1 VGRNRLNGAAA
12 LTALLAASAL
22 ALSACSSSG
31 SSGGNTSAPPT
42 TQTSSSSSSS
52 STGASGISCTTGTL
66 NGSGSTAQT
75 NAMDAWRKAYQ
86 EACSG
91 AKINYDS
98 IGSGDGI
105 SAFTD
110 KKADFAGSDAA
121 LDPKAE
127 MPPATK
133 ACGSPAIDLPMVVGP
148 VAIAYNLSG
157 VNNLTL
163 NASTIAQIYSG
174 KIKTWNDPAIAALN
188 KGVNLPSTAIKP
200 FYRSDD
206 SGTTYNF
213 ESYLAAAAPK
223 DFTSTPSKTS
233 SDAHFAGQG
242 QTGSQG
248 VADAVTQTAGGI
260 GYMEYSYAVKAQ
272 LPYAAIDSGSGP
284 VQLSKDTASKAVAT
298 AKIVGTGNDLS
309 LSIDYGQ
316 NTPGAYPLVLVTYEI
331 VCTKYK
337 DAATGTFV
345 KDFLNY
351 TAGSGQTILPGLG
364 YAPIPASLATK
375 VKASIAKIS

>member
-1 VGRNRLNGAAA
+1 VGLAAAGSLA
-12 LTALLAASAL
+12 LTA
-22 ALSACSSSG
+22 CG
-31 SSGGNTSAPPT
+31 SSGGGSSTTTPPAT
-42 TQTSSSSSSS
+42 NSS
-52 STGASGISCTTGTL
+52 STSSNTSGGGAGNCATGTL

-86 EACSG
+86 QQCSG
-91 AKINYDS
+91 TTINYDS
-98 IGSGDGI
+98 VGSGDGVA
-105 SAFTD
+105 AFTD
-110 KKADFAGSDAA
+110 GKANFAGSDKA

-133 ACGSPAIDLPMVVGP
+133 QCGNPALDLPMVVGP
-148 VAIAYNLSG
+148 IAIAYNLPGLKS
-157 VNNLTL
+157 LTL
-163 NASTIAQIYSG
+163 NAATIAQIFLG

-223 DFTSTPSKTS
+223 DFTSAPSKVS

-248 VADAVTQTAGGI
+248 VADSVTKTTGGI

-272 LPYAAIDSGSGP
+272 LPYAQIDSGSGP
-284 VQLSKDTASKAVAT
+284 VQLTPTSASKAIST
-298 AKIVGTGNDLS
+298 AKVVGKGNDLS
-309 LSIDYGQ
+309 LSINYGQ

-331 VCTKYK
+331 TCTKYK
-337 DAATGTFV
+337 DAATGKFV
-345 KDFLNY
+345 KSFLTY
-351 TAGSGQTILPGLG
+351 TIGDGQKSLLGLG
-364 YAPIPASLATK
+364 YAPVPDALATK

>member
-1 VGRNRLNGAAA
+1 MRRLRLISIVGLAAAGSLA
-12 LTALLAASAL
+12 LTA
-22 ALSACSSSG
+22 CG
-31 SSGGNTSAPPT
+31 SSGGGSGSATTPPAT
-42 TQTSSSSSSS
+42 NSS
-52 STGASGISCTTGTL
+52 STSSGAGGGSTAACATGTL

-86 EACSG
+86 TKCSG
-91 AKINYDS
+91 TTINYDS
-98 IGSGDGI
+98 VGSGDGI
-105 SAFTD
+105 AAFTD
-110 KKADFAGSDAA
+110 NKADFAGSDAA

-127 MPPATK
+127 VPPAQK
-133 ACGSPAIDLPMVVGP
+133 RCGNPPLDLPMVVGP
-148 VAIAYNLSG
+148 IAVAYNLSG
-157 VNNLTL
+157 VKSLTL
-163 NASTIAQIYSG
+163 NASTISQIFLG
-174 KIKTWNDPAIAALN
+174 KIKTWNDPAIMALN

-223 DFTSTPSKTS
+223 DFTSAPSKVS

-248 VADAVTQTAGGI
+248 VADAVTKTTGGI

-272 LPYAAIDSGSGP
+272 LPYAQIDSGSGP
-284 VQLSKDTASKAVAT
+284 VQLTPDSASKAVST
-298 AKIVGTGNDLS
+298 AKVVGKGNDLS

-331 VCTKYK
+331 TCTKYK

-345 KDFLNY
+345 NSFLNY
-351 TAGSGQTILPGLG
+351 TIGDGQKVLLGLG
-364 YAPIPASLATK
+364 YAPIPDALATK

>member
-1 VGRNRLNGAAA
+1 VGRNRLNSAAA
-12 LTALLAASAL
+12 LTALLAAGAL

-31 SSGGNTSAPPT
+31 GGSGGNTSAPAP
-42 TQTSSSSSSS
+42 TSSSASG
-52 STGASGISCTTGTL
+52 STGGASGISCTTGTL

-86 EACSG
+86 QACSG

-121 LDPKAE
+121 LDPKEE

-133 ACGSPAIDLPMVVGP
+133 ACGSPALDLPMVVGP

-163 NASTIAQIYSG
+163 NASTIAQMFLG

-206 SGTTYNF
+206 SGTTFNF
-213 ESYLAAAAPK
+213 ESYLKAAAPK
-223 DFTSTPSKTS
+223 DFTSEPNKVS

-242 QTGSQG
+242 ENGSQG
-248 VADAVTQTAGGI
+248 VADSVTQTSGGV

-284 VQLSKDTASKAVAT
+284 VQLSKDTASKAVST
-298 AKIVGTGNDLS
+298 AKVVGTGDDLS

-331 VCTKYK
+331 VCTKYS
-337 DAATGTFV
+337 DTATGTFV

-351 TAGSGQTILPGLG
+351 TVGSGQSILPGLG
-364 YAPIPASLATK
+364 YAPIPTALAAK
-375 VKASIAKIS
+375 VKASIAKVS

>member
-1 VGRNRLNGAAA
+1 MRRIRLVSIAALIAAGSVA
-12 LTALLAASAL
+12 LTA
-22 ALSACSSSG
+22 CG
-31 SSGGNTSAPPT
+31 SSGGSTANTSANSGGGG
-42 TQTSSSSSSS
+42 QSSS
-52 STGASGISCTTGTL
+52 STTSGGGSCSTGSL

-86 EACSG
+86 QQCPG

-105 SAFTD
+105 QAFTD
-110 KKADFAGSDAA
+110 GKADFAGSDAA

-133 ACGSPAIDLPMVVGP
+133 QCGSPAIDLPMVVGP

-157 VNNLTL
+157 VDKLTL
-163 NASTIAQIYSG
+163 NASTVAQIFLG
-174 KIKTWNDPAIAALN
+174 KIKTWNDPKITALN

-223 DFTSTPSKTS
+223 DFTSAPSKVS

-242 QTGSQG
+242 QEGSQG
-248 VADAVTQTAGGI
+248 VADSVTQTSGGI
-260 GYMEYSYAVKAQ
+260 GYMEYSYAVKGQLNYAQ
-272 LPYAAIDSGSGP
+272 IDSGSGP
-284 VQLSKDTASKAVAT
+284 VQLTPDTASKAVST
-298 AKIVGTGNDLS
+298 AKVVGKGNDLS

-316 NTPGAYPLVLVTYEI
+316 NTAGAYPIVLVTYEI

-337 DAATGTFV
+337 TAATGTFV
-345 KDFLNY
+345 KNFLNY
-351 TAGSGQTILPGLG
+351 TVGDGQKLLLGLG
-364 YAPIPASLATK
+364 YAPIPDALATQ